1 VIEMINR
8 FLTRARVSVTLAL
21 SLLLVA
27 SGAASVPQ
35 KMKPEE
41 LVAKHLDAVGPADAR
56 SALKTIVSSGT
67 VEMTLRGRGTSKM
80 TGTAAFASDAGKNL
94 LSLVFENP
102 DYPFERIGFNGQR
115 VVGAEIKP
123 GQRTPLI
130 NFLLANNE
138 VISQGLVGG
147 VLSTAWPLRN
157 LAEKNPKLE
166 YGGSKKIA
174 GKQVHELKYLPRK
187 GSDLRISL
195 FFDAE
200 TFQHVRTEYRRSIAG
215 QMGSTPDTSASAGTE
230 TRYKMVEEFSDFKAE
245 GKLVL
250 PHSYKLSLEV
260 ATPNET
266 RAFEWDTRLT
276 QFVFDREIAEKEFS
290 VTVAN

>member
-1 VIEMINR
+1 MINR
-8 FLTRARVSVTLAL
+8 FLRRTGSSIALAL
-21 SLLLVA
+21 FFIA
-27 SGAASVPQ
+27 SVGGSVPQ
-35 KMKPEE
+35 KLKPEE
-41 LVAKHLDAVGPADAR
+41 LVAKHLDAVGPQDAR
-56 SALKTIVSSGT
+56 AALKTMVSSGT
-67 VEMTLRGRGTSKM
+67 VEVTFRGRGTSKM
-80 TGTAAFASDAGKNL
+80 AGTAALASDADKNL
-94 LSLVFENP
+94 LSLAFENP

-138 VISQGLVGG
+138 VVSQGLIGG
-147 VLSTAWPLRN
+147 VLSTAWALRN

-166 YGGSKKIA
+166 YGGSKKIE
-174 GKQVHELKYLPRK
+174 GRQVHELKYLPRK

-215 QMGSTPDTSASAGTE
+215 QMGSTPDTSASAGAE

-250 PHSYKLSLEV
+250 PHSYKLSLEI

-266 RAFEWDTRLT
+266 RGFQWDAKLT
-276 QFVFDREIAEKEFS
+276 QFVFDRQIAEKEFS
-290 VTVAN
+290 VTVGN